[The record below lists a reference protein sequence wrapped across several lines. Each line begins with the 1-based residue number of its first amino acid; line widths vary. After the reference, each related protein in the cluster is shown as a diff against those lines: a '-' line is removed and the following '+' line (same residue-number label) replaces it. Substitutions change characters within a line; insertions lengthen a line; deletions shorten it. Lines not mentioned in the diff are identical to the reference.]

1 MTAGLLFGLNAALNL
16 ILMLALARA
25 MPADAYGSL
34 ATWTA
39 GALFFAT
46 AVFDWI
52 RFSAMRFY
60 TPQSRRD
67 EPGVGAALDL
77 AFLSSAPL
85 AAAAVALVAVVN
97 WLPGLTPAA
106 TLALVALTIGNA
118 ASEYLAA
125 LARNLLRTRVY
136 ARLIMLRHSA
146 VFAVVV
152 PVAAFTRDP
161 VWTLAAL
168 ALAVWPSVIV
178 GAVALQDADARPA
191 AAAKGRAARYFSYGV
206 PLISAEAVFQGIS
219 LVNRAWLAAGVGL
232 AAAGTYA
239 LTFDLAFKVIA
250 VAASMGE
257 AALLPRLVR
266 QDAPDAALGPLLTR
280 NIALMLFL
288 TVPAA
293 VAFGVLARPFAEL
306 ALAPDFRPGFLAAA
320 DFPVGAAA
328 LYTLQTYMLRP
339 AFQLGL
345 KTAPLVQA
353 ALLALAI
360 DVLGLFALKAQG
372 ATGVM
377 MAHLLGLGGG
387 AALLLGR
394 TLIGLKVRWPVADT
408 LKLAISGALMA
419 AAGWFASAQFTP
431 ALLAILAAGVA
442 MAAAF
447 SPSAFAFD
455 IAGIRRM
462 AMRAEAR
469 KRTMPKALL
478 ALRLPLRG
486 EETGSTLLRSPPW
499 PLRARG
505 LFRGSLSAGS
515 HARQRSR
522 SQPILRPRG
531 ALCARRRQHGRG
543 GRPRGGRTP
552 VRLQGRGRI
561 ECGGAGSGARRPE
574 RADHEG
580 GAAPRPHPGPC
591 STRIR
596 GRTAKASIRGAA
608 DGRGVRAPA
617 HAGGVGAGLAGPL
630 RLVRSQAGGRGLARP
645 GPSRGCQRR
654 LAARLQAA

>member
-67 EPGVGAALDL
+67 EPGVRATLDL

-178 GAVALQDADARPA
+178 GAVALRDADARPA

-320 DFPVGAAA
+320 GFAVGAAA
-328 LYTLQTYMLRP
+328 LYTLQTYVLRP

-419 AAGWFASAQFTP
+419 AAGWFASARFTP
-431 ALLAILAAGVA
+431 ALLAIMAVGVA

-447 SPSAFAFD
+447 SLSAFAFD

-462 AMRAEAR
+462 AMRAAAR
-469 KRTMPKALL
+469 KGTMPKALF

-486 EETGSTLLRSPPW
+486 EETGST
-499 PLRARG
+499 
-505 LFRGSLSAGS
+505 
-515 HARQRSR
+515 
-522 SQPILRPRG
+522 
-531 ALCARRRQHGRG
+531 
-543 GRPRGGRTP
+543 
-552 VRLQGRGRI
+552 
-561 ECGGAGSGARRPE
+561 
-574 RADHEG
+574 
-580 GAAPRPHPGPC
+580 
-591 STRIR
+591 
-596 GRTAKASIRGAA
+596 
-608 DGRGVRAPA
+608 
-617 HAGGVGAGLAGPL
+617 
-630 RLVRSQAGGRGLARP
+630 
-645 GPSRGCQRR
+645 
-654 LAARLQAA
+654 